1 MTKAKDKTED
11 YASIVN
17 NNAIL
22 LSFEGWVK
30 FVEGFTK
37 GISSTKTVESKLVLD
52 CIGEILEYMQTLRKN
67 LSSLL
72 SYCETVL
79 EKQEI
84 LEAENDKLK
93 ELIQAKLEDKHGKDM

>member
-1 MTKAKDKTED
+1 MAKVKDKSED

-72 SYCETVL
+72 GYCENIL

-84 LEAENDKLK
+84 LEEENNQLK
-93 ELIQAKLEDKHGKDM
+93 ELIQKRLEDKHGKDV